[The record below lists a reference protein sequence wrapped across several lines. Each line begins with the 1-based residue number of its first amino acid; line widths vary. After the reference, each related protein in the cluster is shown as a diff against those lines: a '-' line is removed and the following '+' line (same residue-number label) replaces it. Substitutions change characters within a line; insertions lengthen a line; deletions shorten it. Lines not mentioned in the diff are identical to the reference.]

1 MAKLS
6 KRNRAIREKV
16 EAGKLYPVEE
26 AVALLAE
33 LSAVK
38 FKESVDVAVNLGV
51 DPRKSDQNV
60 RGASVL
66 PHGTGKTVRVAVFAQ
81 GAKAEEAKEAGA
93 DLVGFDDLA

>member
-6 KRNRAIREKV
+6 KRTRAIREKV
-16 EAGKLYPVEE
+16 EAGKLYQVEE

-33 LSAVK
+33 LSTVK
-38 FKESVDVAVNLGV
+38 FKESLDVAVNLGV

-81 GAKAEEAKEAGA
+81 GAKAEEA
-93 DLVGFDDLA
+93 

>member
-6 KRNRAIREKV
+6 KRTRAIREKV
-16 EAGKLYPVEE
+16 EAGKLYQVEE

-33 LSAVK
+33 LSTVK
-38 FKESVDVAVNLGV
+38 FKESLDVAVNLGV

-66 PHGTGKTVRVAVFAQ
+66 PHGARACVRVR
-81 GAKAEEAKEAGA
+81 AG
-93 DLVGFDDLA
+93 

>member
-6 KRNRAIREKV
+6 KRTRAIREKV
-16 EAGKLYPVEE
+16 EAGKLYQVEE

-33 LSAVK
+33 LSTVK
-38 FKESVDVAVNLGV
+38 FKESLDVAVNLGV

-66 PHGTGKTVRVAVFAQ
+66 PHGQDRSCGGVCSGCQ
-81 GAKAEEAKEAGA
+81 GRRSQGSRC
-93 DLVGFDDLA
+93 